1 MEKTEEEITILV
13 CGSSSYYSAVAV
25 SETDTTTDVDVVTAV
40 SGSSYY
46 FSAAADLEMDADAA
60 TEILS
65 AANLFCKAG
74 HFAPSFLI
82 SLLVFTRL
90 SVHFLLFS
98 SLLLVYSPLLPSFSL
113 SILHPAHTLH
123 FCQ

>member
-13 CGSSSYYSAVAV
+13 FGSSSYYSAAADSV
-25 SETDTTTDVDVVTAV
+25 TDTTVDVAAVTAV

-65 AANLFCKAG
+65 AASFSYKAG
-74 HFAPSFLI
+74 HLP
-82 SLLVFTRL
+82 RL
-90 SVHFLLFS
+90 F
-98 SLLLVYSPLLPSFSL
+98 
-113 SILHPAHTLH
+113 
-123 FCQ
+123 